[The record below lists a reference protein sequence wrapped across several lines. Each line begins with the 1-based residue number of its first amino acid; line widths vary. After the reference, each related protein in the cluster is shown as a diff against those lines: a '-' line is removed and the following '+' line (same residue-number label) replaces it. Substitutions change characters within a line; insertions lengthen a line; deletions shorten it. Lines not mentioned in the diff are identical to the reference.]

1 MNTRQAEPTQ
11 QGRHLPGQDHYRT
24 PGPPGRRRGN
34 SEQNKQYLKLQ
45 YLPNTNLLFIP
56 PLAGFFFAYSINNKG
71 AKTHRACEALL
82 HQLDK
87 PVGALRKRD
96 GVLRRF
102 IADEIR
108 FRCLFMRR

>member
-1 MNTRQAEPTQ
+1 MNTRQAEPTP

-56 PLAGFFFAYSINNKG
+56 PLAGFFLPILLIIRVPRPIAL
-71 AKTHRACEALL
+71 AKRSYTN
-82 HQLDK
+82 
-87 PVGALRKRD
+87 
-96 GVLRRF
+96 
-102 IADEIR
+102 
-108 FRCLFMRR
+108 

>member
-1 MNTRQAEPTQ
+1 MNTRQAEPTP

-56 PLAGFFFAYSINNKG
+56 PLAGFFLPAIVG
-71 AKTHRACEALL
+71 I
-82 HQLDK
+82 
-87 PVGALRKRD
+87 VGALFKARRVRGINSAPT
-96 GVLRRF
+96 GVCSCAGEAR
-102 IADEIR
+102 ISQT
-108 FRCLFMRR
+108 